1 MYFQWPPNKIQKAS
15 SATTR
20 RQAADTRC
28 VPKTRD
34 LRRASPNMITVRN
47 LARGAKCWHVPP
59 DHQLILRGCASK
71 RKMFHVECESHM
83 SGIRWVY
90 SSSNIFFNYFLHFAG
105 RSSFATAAMTSATQ
119 SPELAPAP
127 AFYLAYSYS
136 AWSHDTYY
144 SSCGAVKILLNIFTF
159 VPVFINGWIVE
170 NG

>member
-90 SSSNIFFNYFLHFAG
+90 LSSNIFFNYFLPLSFC
-105 RSSFATAAMTSATQ
+105 RKEQFCYCSYDFCNTVSRTSTSSSLLLGLLVFCLISW
-119 SPELAPAP
+119 
-127 AFYLAYSYS
+127 Y
-136 AWSHDTYY
+136 
-144 SSCGAVKILLNIFTF
+144 ILL
-159 VPVFINGWIVE
+159 VMWCC
-170 NG
+170 